1 MNEMKLGEKESGSK
15 NTDTSPLPLPSRQ
28 LLPRRGRRKSN
39 NAKAGAWL
47 KRKGG
52 RKAGKNKG
60 GERKREISVRLTG
73 RRIEGTQLDDS
84 SV

>member
-1 MNEMKLGEKESGSK
+1 MKLGEKERGSK
-15 NTDTSPLPLPSRQ
+15 NTYTSPPSPLASTTPAEK
-28 LLPRRGRRKSN
+28 GGGRKSN
-39 NAKAGAWL
+39 NAKAGVWL